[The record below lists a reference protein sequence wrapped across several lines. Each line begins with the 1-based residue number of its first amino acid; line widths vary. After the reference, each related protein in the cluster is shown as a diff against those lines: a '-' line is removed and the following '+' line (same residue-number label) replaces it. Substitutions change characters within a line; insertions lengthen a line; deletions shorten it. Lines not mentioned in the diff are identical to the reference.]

1 MPITLDDSVGGAASN
16 TFASL
21 AYYKSYL
28 ETRLPAPTW
37 LATALA
43 GTIDEQL
50 KVDLIQAQRILSR
63 SLDWTGSA
71 TDNIQILPW
80 PRKGMFNGNGYA
92 IAENVNPNELKDAQS
107 ELAIQ
112 VRNIDLLSDNQATVK
127 GVKKVKAGSVEVE
140 FQAKNKSNIELIDA
154 DLSLLDTSLDWTRIP
169 TAVRLLLVDS
179 WYNRETLTANELL
192 FLSFG

>member
-28 ETRLPAPTW
+28 ETRLPAVTW
-37 LATALA
+37 LAEALA
-43 GTIDEQL
+43 GTIDEKL

-71 TDNIQILPW
+71 TDSVQVLPW
-80 PRKGMFNGNGYA
+80 PRKGMFNANGYA
-92 IAENVNPNELKDAQS
+92 IAENVNPNELKDAQC

-140 FQAKNKSNIELIDA
+140 FQAKNKSNVELIDA
-154 DLSLLDTSLDWTRIP
+154 DLRLLDTSLDWTRIP

-179 WYNRETLTANELL
+179 WYNRETLIANELL